1 MSVSASAC
9 PRNQIP
15 ADTEVFRAFGSL
27 KTRSL
32 FHFGNHEN
40 LKFGS
45 STAAGGGNG
54 ARDWHPRKWRTSV
67 GRRMAI
73 DLECHPRVPSIVG
86 TSSSGMA
93 ADAVSVTRTRNSM
106 MSGDHQTQAN
116 PARNTANIGPLS
128 GATNCILIG
137 KHRHIN
143 HGQCYQ
149 RKHRAAVPHDRRART
164 HKRFGEPVA
173 TPVPPNIFA
182 PGQPRCPVSLEHD
195 QDTSISS
202 SFRHSCARSRS
213 GASEPGIVAQ
223 PDSMTASRR

>member
-106 MSGDHQTQAN
+106 MSGDHQTHAN

-173 TPVPPNIFA
+173 TPVPPNIFTSSHRGNPGAQSALSMIRIRQSRA
-182 PGQPRCPVSLEHD
+182 PSDTPVLDRGWALQSP
-195 QDTSISS
+195 
-202 SFRHSCARSRS
+202 
-213 GASEPGIVAQ
+213 ASWPSQ
-223 PDSMTASRR
+223 TP